1 MLWIDSAADEFNEK
15 LQKIPDIYKQNI
27 LELRDLGYTIIK
39 NVNNHAICDNF
50 VKDFENYSDFKNRDS
65 EYYNNKRW
73 IAGHSLSDATKNVT
87 CNEKVLKLLDC
98 IFETETVVYSSLIF
112 WKGTQQGVHRDTPH
126 FYTNPV
132 DHYFGCWHALED
144 IHPDS
149 GPLFYYE
156 GGHKLTIPSGKD
168 IYNEV
173 LKEINEEDTKATLVG
188 VSEKLTPGFS
198 NDMNDINFKCLVKYC
213 DQEIASAC
221 KKLDSE
227 GNKYKTAIINK
238 GDCIIWHPKL
248 PHGGSK
254 INNNFLY
261 RRSCVTHCVP
271 IYKAVAASKQFF
283 NDTYED
289 SDEYK
294 DYFDYKNYCYNIA
307 PNGRKYI
314 SCSGLEGKPMI
325 QTTYS

>member
-98 IFETETVVYSSLIF
+98 IFETETIVYSSLIF

-132 DHYFGCWHALED
+132 DYYFGCWYALQD
-144 IHPDS
+144 ISPDS

-156 GGHKLTIPSGKD
+156 GGHKLDIPSGKN

-173 LKEINEEDTKATLVG
+173 LKQIKEE
-188 VSEKLTPGFS
+188 
-198 NDMNDINFKCLVKYC
+198 NDDINLKCLIEYGDKK
-213 DQEIASAC
+213 IHTAC
-221 KKLDSE
+221 QKLDSQ

-248 PHGGSK
+248 PHGGSI
-254 INNNFLY
+254 INNKFLY
-261 RRSCVTHCVP
+261 RKSCVTHCIP
-271 IYKAVAASKQFF
+271 IYKGVTASKQFF
-283 NDTYED
+283 SDTYENSNKYKNQFD
-289 SDEYK
+289 YK
-294 DYFDYKNYCYNIA
+294 DYNYNTA

-314 SCSGLEGKPMI
+314 HNCNLEGKPCV